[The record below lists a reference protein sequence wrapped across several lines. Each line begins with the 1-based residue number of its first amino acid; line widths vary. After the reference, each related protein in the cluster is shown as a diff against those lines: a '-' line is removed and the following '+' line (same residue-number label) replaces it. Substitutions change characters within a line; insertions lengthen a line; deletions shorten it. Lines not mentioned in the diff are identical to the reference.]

1 MKLLLQ
7 KIIQKR
13 NPHFTFDENIS
24 TSVLI
29 SLGFEKTIALARGAA
44 IMLLH
49 LKKPKSVFIGSR
61 VRFFNMRNIEIGNWT
76 KIDTGAYLSALGK
89 GKLRIGRS
97 VSIGAYSQI
106 IVSAS
111 FKNLGEYIHI
121 GNNVGIGQF
130 ASLGGSGG
138 LTIGDNCIIGQYFS
152 CHPENHNYDDP
163 DVLIKNQGT
172 TRAAI
177 KIGEDCWIGA
187 KATILAGVEIGP
199 HSIIAAGAV
208 VTKNMPAYS
217 IIGGVPARVIKSRLV
232 EQSIIPS

>member
-13 NPHFTFDENIS
+13 NPHFTFDKDVS
-24 TSVLI
+24 TAVLL
-29 SLGFEKTIALARGAA
+29 SLGFEKSIALIRGF
-44 IMLLH
+44 IVLLLH
-49 LKKPKSVFIGSR
+49 FKKPTFLFLGSR
-61 VRFFNMRNIEIGNWT
+61 VRFFNSQNIEIGSWA
-76 KIDTGAYLSALGK
+76 KIDTGAYLNALGR

-111 FKNLGEYIHI
+111 FKNLGQYIHI

-138 LTIGDNCIIGQYFS
+138 VTIGDNCIIGQYFS
-152 CHPENHNYDDP
+152 CHPENHNYDEH

-172 TRAAI
+172 TRAPI
-177 KIGEDCWIGA
+177 KIGENCWIGA

-199 HSIIAAGAV
+199 NSIIAAGAV
-208 VTKNMPAYS
+208 VTKSMPAYS
-217 IIGGVPARVIKSRLV
+217 IIGGVPAKVIKSRLV
-232 EQSIIPS
+232 EQ